1 MDSSSLS
8 KAPPQQQRQRQ
19 QQQAA
24 GLSVQQPAPHGRVRF
39 DRRMLL
45 VYGLLL
51 LDVVV
56 IGITSLQ
63 HVWQPANLIDKVLQN
78 HSTPMHAEDQHQHL
92 SPQLQLPVAVK
103 RELGMSCCCGWLAL
117 AVMGIF
123 SLLVSYTPSSVVG
136 SKSSPAPSSTF
147 TAVEGRK
154 TQNAVSTRRSRTSS
168 TPPEGHGDC
177 GACARIADEVELQ
190 IKLKFLLVAIA
201 SFCVFFGLNLIV
213 QIHGRFQQ
221 SKVTVAALKTF
232 AANSNTAVPP
242 IDRPSDLYGLGHS
255 EYRDFPLQEEGN
267 QRGTGAFSS
276 ASVSK
281 QNAGLFAGE
290 QQQSSGAPLYGQG
303 DEGPVHQQSPPYFY
317 WRDFFFWTEL
327 SRECL
332 LDGEI
337 QLSSLWVV
345 LHAAAL
351 LGGRGFFRSR
361 SAVHV
366 AAD

>member
-1 MDSSSLS
+1 MASPSLS
-8 KAPPQQQRQRQ
+8 KAPPPQQQE
-19 QQQAA
+19 QQATVP
-24 GLSVQQPAPHGRVRF
+24 SVQLPVSQGRVRF

-78 HSTPMHAEDQHQHL
+78 HSTPMPGGQHHHLL
-92 SPQLQLPVAVK
+92 SPQLHLPVAVK

-117 AVMGIF
+117 AVMGIL
-123 SLLVSYTPSSVVG
+123 SLLVSYTPSSVVKG
-136 SKSSPAPSSTF
+136 RKAPSPP
-147 TAVEGRK
+147 AVEGRK
-154 TQNAVSTRRSRTSS
+154 THNSSLSTRRSRTPAAAHAEGYRGGCSS
-168 TPPEGHGDC
+168 
-177 GACARIADEVELQ
+177 CARTADEVELQ
-190 IKLKFLLVAIA
+190 IKVKYLLVAIA
-201 SFCVFFGLNLIV
+201 SFCVFFALNLTV

-221 SKVTVAALKTF
+221 SKVTVAALKSFT
-232 AANSNTAVPP
+232 ADNTAVPSMG
-242 IDRPSDLYGLGHS
+242 RTAQLYGVGHS
-255 EYRDFPLQEEGN
+255 EFKGFPLQEGGS
-267 QRGTGAFSS
+267 QREAEASSS
-276 ASVSK
+276 ASVAK
-281 QNAGLFAGE
+281 QNAVELFAAE
-290 QQQSSGAPLYGQG
+290 QQQAASGDSIYAQG
-303 DEGPVHQQSPPYFY
+303 EEGAAQQQSPPYFY

-327 SRECL
+327 SRECF

-351 LGGRGFFRSR
+351 MGGRGFLQSR
-361 SAVHV
+361 SAVV